1 MPSERVHSNPP
12 HPQESARSLQR
23 RRTEDRII
31 TAAADLFLAA
41 GYRATTIRRVAEAAG
56 VSVGRVMAVGDK
68 DALLVACYDRWIG
81 QLQDGTAEVPATIAR
96 TGTTSAV
103 QDHLLGIFLPFLE
116 FFAAHEDLSR
126 DYAAALIRIHG
137 RPQVFDGLARDLQAA
152 LRDNLVSIGI
162 SEDNARASAA
172 ALYDSY
178 MGVIFRWAASD
189 MSAADAVTALADI
202 IAFHTRFRRTP

>member
-1 MPSERVHSNPP
+1 M
-12 HPQESARSLQR
+12 
-23 RRTEDRII
+23 
-31 TAAADLFLAA
+31 
-41 GYRATTIRRVAEAAG
+41 
-56 VSVGRVMAVGDK
+56 
-68 DALLVACYDRWIG
+68 
-81 QLQDGTAEVPATIAR
+81 
-96 TGTTSAV
+96 

-189 MSAADAVTALADI
+189 MSAADAVTALSDI